1 MHGRTFVAMK
11 HLTRDEVAIQQ
22 LLQRARTI
30 AVVGASPR
38 PERHSNGVCQY
49 LHDQGYE
56 VIPVRPDRADV
67 ARLPSYAR
75 LADIPGS
82 IDIVVIFRNAA
93 AVPEQLREA
102 ADARPEAVWL
112 PPGVSSD
119 AAREA
124 ATDIGVTL
132 VEDSCIE
139 EELRH
144 SNRVSGHPRRLGVH
158 VSRRKDGYDDNRKHP
173 EESGYVADGGGG
185 HVGGGGVRATLDEKK
200 MVAGR
205 PSPRRGLWRTLA
217 PVRLHGRHHGK

>member
-1 MHGRTFVAMK
+1 MK

-49 LHDQGYE
+49 LHDQGYD

-67 ARLPSYAR
+67 ARLSSYAR
-75 LADIPGS
+75 LGDIPVS
-82 IDIVVIFRNAA
+82 VDIVVLFRSAA
-93 AVPEQLREA
+93 AAPEQLREA
-102 ADARPEAVWL
+102 AAARPEAVWL
-112 PPGVSSD
+112 PPGVSSA
-119 AAREA
+119 AARDV
-124 ATDIGVTL
+124 ATELGVTL

-144 SNRVSGHPRRLGVH
+144 ASRVSGHPRRLGVH
-158 VSRRKDGYDDNRKHP
+158 INRRKEGYQDSRKHP
-173 EESGYVADGGGG
+173 EEGGYVADGGGG

-200 MVAGR
+200 MVTGR
-205 PSPRRGLWRTLA
+205 PSPRHGVWKPLA
-217 PVRLHGRHHGK
+217 AVLLHGRHHGR